1 MGAAA
6 SAHRLLIALGAT
18 VVVCALGAASARAE
32 IFDGSGFQAIS
43 WNMHVGDVEQ
53 VIGNGVSR
61 LRNRHS
67 DYAYLRAASYQYLG
81 CQYELLMNFEA
92 KGGTLSSI
100 ILTHPEGAKAGAA
113 DQSCGEGLS
122 RLREKIGTPMSVSGG
137 VQMWRLKDTAVSVM
151 EGRRGEVQ
159 IRYTVARSLT
169 E

>member
-6 SAHRLLIALGAT
+6 SALRLLIALGAT

-43 WNMHVGDVEQ
+43 WDMHVGDVER
-53 VIGNGVSR
+53 VIGPGVSR
-61 LRNRHS
+61 LRNQHS
-67 DYAYLRAASYQYLG
+67 DYAYLRAASYQYVG

-100 ILTHPEGAKAGAA
+100 ILTHPGGAKAATG
-113 DQSCGEGLS
+113 QSCRQGLS
-122 RLREKIGTPMSVSGG
+122 RLREKIGTPVSVSDG
-137 VQMWRLKDTAVSVM
+137 VQMWRLKDTTISVM

-159 IRYTVARSLT
+159 IRYTVTRPLT

>member
-1 MGAAA
+1 MDAPA
-6 SAHRLLIALGAT
+6 SALRLLIAFGAI
-18 VVVCALGAASARAE
+18 VVVCTQGAASARAE

-43 WNMHVGDVEQ
+43 WNMHVGDVER

-61 LRNRHS
+61 RRNHHS

-81 CQYELLMNFEA
+81 CQYELLLNFEA

-100 ILTHPEGAKAGAA
+100 ILTHPGGAKAGAA
-113 DQSCGEGLS
+113 AQSCREGLS
-122 RLREKIGTPMSVSGG
+122 RLREKIGPPMSVSDG
-137 VQMWRLKDTAVSVM
+137 VQMWRLKDMTVSVM

-159 IRYTVARSLT
+159 IRYAATRPFT